1 MYNVFKRPMFKRGG
15 PTKGTGI
22 MSHVEPRVK
31 AATGFPNFGAN
42 PMTPEQVANFR
53 DIEAKRLESIRNQ
66 PSFFLGPRFTDP
78 NFQSPFKNFFSN
90 KSGFE
95 FLYPGG
101 DKGLPT
107 IIADVEPKAPVG
119 KTGVEIGLEGPDG
132 ITEYQYSQPD
142 LFEQQEKEKE
152 IKKQIINE
160 PKEKIK
166 TEPTYE
172 GSDIKQEVEKE
183 AAVIK
188 DLLKDEGY
196 SKGELALLVA
206 GAIGTPGSISDKLDK
221 ARELAIP
228 FARKR
233 REEDKA
239 VTLAAYKFAKEKQ
252 REEIKAGKGTEYQR
266 NLRDIARATANQPG
280 EKRSANQ
287 IYDELLAAKS
297 PGSEVRLEQLN
308 KISPNILEAAKD
320 IFNLKNELS
329 KAKTDK
335 DRLRIQEDINRKLSL
350 IEQVKDY
357 PEFDVVFPGLKTRV
371 GLKTGGRVKLA
382 EGTEVKD
389 DIITSDVSFGSG
401 SETTSEPV
409 QQLSYQELRDRLPA
423 EITDDVV
430 NLIANNAEALQEFAY
445 IRTQEDVNGFNVK
458 YGVNLVIPP
467 SRA

>member
-1 MYNVFKRPMFKRGG
+1 MQ
-15 PTKGTGI
+15 
-22 MSHVEPRVK
+22 SPR
-31 AATGFPNFGAN
+31 AMGADA
-42 PMTPEQVANFR
+42 EIDKQVAEEVVG
-53 DIEAKRLESIRNQ
+53 IENDENKKLE
-66 PSFFLGPRFTDP
+66 
-78 NFQSPFKNFFSN
+78 
-90 KSGFE
+90 
-95 FLYPGG
+95 
-101 DKGLPT
+101 
-107 IIADVEPKAPVG
+107 
-119 KTGVEIGLEGPDG
+119 
-132 ITEYQYSQPD
+132 
-142 LFEQQEKEKE
+142 QELSKKESK
-152 IKKQIINE
+152 
-160 PKEKIK
+160 
-166 TEPTYE
+166 YV
-172 GSDIKQEVEKE
+172 GSDIKQEVENE
-183 AAVIK
+183 AAIIK

-206 GAIGTPGSISDKLDK
+206 GAIRTPGSISDKLDK

>member
-66 PSFFLGPRFTDP
+66 PNAFLGPRFTDP

-107 IIADVEPKAPVG
+107 VIADVEPKTPIG
-119 KTGVEIGLEGPDG
+119 KTGVETLMQSPRAMGADAEIDKQVAEEVVG
-132 ITEYQYSQPD
+132 IENGENKK
-142 LFEQQEKEKE
+142 FEQELSKEESK
-152 IKKQIINE
+152 
-160 PKEKIK
+160 
-166 TEPTYE
+166 YV

-183 AAVIK
+183 AAIIK
-188 DLLKDEGY
+188 DLLKNEGY
-196 SKGELALLVA
+196 SRGELALLVA
-206 GAIGTPGSISDKLDK
+206 GALKEPGGITAKLDK
-221 ARELAIP
+221 ARKLAIP
-228 FARKR
+228 LGRKR

-252 REEIKAGKGTEYQR
+252 REEIKAGKGTEYQK

>member
-66 PSFFLGPRFTDP
+66 PNAFLGPRFTDP

-107 IIADVEPKAPVG
+107 VIADVEPKTPIG
-119 KTGVEIGLEGPDG
+119 KTGVETLMQSPRAMGADAEIDKQVAEEVVG
-132 ITEYQYSQPD
+132 IEND
-142 LFEQQEKEKE
+142 ENKKFEQELSKEESK
-152 IKKQIINE
+152 
-160 PKEKIK
+160 
-166 TEPTYE
+166 YV

-183 AAVIK
+183 AAIIK
-188 DLLKDEGY
+188 DLLKNEGY
-196 SKGELALLVA
+196 SRGELALLVA
-206 GAIGTPGSISDKLDK
+206 GALKEPGGITAKLDK

-228 FARKR
+228 LSGKR

-382 EGTEVKD
+382 EGTEVQD

>member
-66 PSFFLGPRFTDP
+66 PNAFLGPRFTDP

-107 IIADVEPKAPVG
+107 VIADVEPKTPIG
-119 KTGVEIGLEGPDG
+119 KTGVETLMQSPRAMGADAEIDKQVAEEVVGIENDENKKLE
-132 ITEYQYSQPD
+132 
-142 LFEQQEKEKE
+142 QELSKKESK
-152 IKKQIINE
+152 
-160 PKEKIK
+160 
-166 TEPTYE
+166 YV
-172 GSDIKQEVEKE
+172 GSDIKQEVENE
-183 AAVIK
+183 AAIIK

-206 GAIGTPGSISDKLDK
+206 GAIRTPGSISDKLDK

-382 EGTEVKD
+382 EGTEVQD

>member
-66 PSFFLGPRFTDP
+66 PNAFLGPRFTDP

-107 IIADVEPKAPVG
+107 VIADVEPKTPIG
-119 KTGVEIGLEGPDG
+119 KTGVETLMQSPRAMGADAEIDKQVAEEVVGIENDENKKLE
-132 ITEYQYSQPD
+132 
-142 LFEQQEKEKE
+142 QELSKKESK
-152 IKKQIINE
+152 
-160 PKEKIK
+160 
-166 TEPTYE
+166 YV
-172 GSDIKQEVEKE
+172 GSDIKQEVENE
-183 AAVIK
+183 AAIIK

-206 GAIGTPGSISDKLDK
+206 GAIRTPGSISDKLDK

-228 FARKR
+228 LARKR

>member
-66 PSFFLGPRFTDP
+66 PNAFLGPRFTDP

-107 IIADVEPKAPVG
+107 IIADVEPKTPIG
-119 KTGVEIGLEGPDG
+119 KTGVETLMQSPRAMGADAEIDKQVAEEVVGIENDENKKLE
-132 ITEYQYSQPD
+132 
-142 LFEQQEKEKE
+142 QELSKKESK
-152 IKKQIINE
+152 
-160 PKEKIK
+160 
-166 TEPTYE
+166 YV
-172 GSDIKQEVEKE
+172 GSDIKQEVENE
-183 AAVIK
+183 AAIIK

-206 GAIGTPGSISDKLDK
+206 GAIRTPGSISDKLDK

>member
-66 PSFFLGPRFTDP
+66 PNAFLGPRFTDP

-107 IIADVEPKAPVG
+107 VIADVEPKTSIG
-119 KTGVEIGLEGPDG
+119 KTGVETLMQSPRAMGADAEIDKQVAEEVVG
-132 ITEYQYSQPD
+132 IENGENKK
-142 LFEQQEKEKE
+142 FEQELSKEESK
-152 IKKQIINE
+152 
-160 PKEKIK
+160 
-166 TEPTYE
+166 YV

-206 GAIGTPGSISDKLDK
+206 GAIRTPGSISDKLDK

>member
-66 PSFFLGPRFTDP
+66 PNAFLGPRFTDP

-107 IIADVEPKAPVG
+107 VIADVEPKTPIG
-119 KTGVEIGLEGPDG
+119 KTGVETLMQSPRAMGADAEIDKQVAEEVVG
-132 ITEYQYSQPD
+132 IENGENKK
-142 LFEQQEKEKE
+142 FEQELSKEESK
-152 IKKQIINE
+152 
-160 PKEKIK
+160 
-166 TEPTYE
+166 YV

-183 AAVIK
+183 AAIIK
-188 DLLKDEGY
+188 DLLKNEGY
-196 SKGELALLVA
+196 SRGELALLVA
-206 GAIGTPGSISDKLDK
+206 GALKEPGGITAKLDK
-221 ARELAIP
+221 ARKLAIP
-228 FARKR
+228 LGRKR

>member
-66 PSFFLGPRFTDP
+66 PNAFLGPRFTDP

-107 IIADVEPKAPVG
+107 VIADVEPKTPIG
-119 KTGVEIGLEGPDG
+119 KTGVETLMQSPRAMGADAEIDKQVAEEVVGIENDENKKLE
-132 ITEYQYSQPD
+132 
-142 LFEQQEKEKE
+142 QELSKKESK
-152 IKKQIINE
+152 
-160 PKEKIK
+160 
-166 TEPTYE
+166 YV
-172 GSDIKQEVEKE
+172 GSDIKQEVENE
-183 AAVIK
+183 AAIIK

-206 GAIGTPGSISDKLDK
+206 GAIRTPGSISDKLDK

>member
-66 PSFFLGPRFTDP
+66 PNAFLGPRFTDP

-107 IIADVEPKAPVG
+107 VIADVEPKTPIG
-119 KTGVEIGLEGPDG
+119 KTGVETLMQSPRAMGADAEIDKQVAEEVVG
-132 ITEYQYSQPD
+132 IEND
-142 LFEQQEKEKE
+142 ENKKFEQELSKEESK
-152 IKKQIINE
+152 
-160 PKEKIK
+160 
-166 TEPTYE
+166 YV

-183 AAVIK
+183 AAIIK
-188 DLLKDEGY
+188 DLLKNEGY
-196 SKGELALLVA
+196 SRGELALLVA
-206 GAIGTPGSISDKLDK
+206 GALKEPGGITAKLDK
-221 ARELAIP
+221 ARKLAIP
-228 FARKR
+228 LGRKR

-252 REEIKAGKGTEYQR
+252 REEIKAGKGTEYQK

>member
-66 PSFFLGPRFTDP
+66 PNAFLGPRFTDP

-107 IIADVEPKAPVG
+107 VIADVEPKTPIG
-119 KTGVEIGLEGPDG
+119 KTGVETLMQSPRAMGADAEIDKQVAEEVVGIENDENKKLE
-132 ITEYQYSQPD
+132 
-142 LFEQQEKEKE
+142 QELSKKESK
-152 IKKQIINE
+152 
-160 PKEKIK
+160 
-166 TEPTYE
+166 YV
-172 GSDIKQEVEKE
+172 GSDIKQEVENE
-183 AAVIK
+183 AAIIK

-206 GAIGTPGSISDKLDK
+206 GVIRTPGSISDKLDK

>member
-107 IIADVEPKAPVG
+107 VIADVEPKTPIG
-119 KTGVEIGLEGPDG
+119 KTGVETLMQSPRAMGADAEIDKQVAEEVVGIENDENKKLE
-132 ITEYQYSQPD
+132 
-142 LFEQQEKEKE
+142 QELSKKESK
-152 IKKQIINE
+152 
-160 PKEKIK
+160 
-166 TEPTYE
+166 YV
-172 GSDIKQEVEKE
+172 GSDIKQEVKDE
-183 AAVIK
+183 AAIIK
-188 DLLKDEGY
+188 DLLKNEGY
-196 SKGELALLVA
+196 SRGELALLVA
-206 GAIGTPGSISDKLDK
+206 GALKEPGGITAKLDK
-221 ARELAIP
+221 ARKLAIP
-228 FARKR
+228 LGRKR

-252 REEIKAGKGTEYQR
+252 REEIKAGKGTEYQK